1 MSSNQDSSSVYKD
14 LVQFLQSSRADLRLE
29 ATKAVLQVVSDRYVF
44 LEYCLFVFELRS
56 LSNITSTYLLM
67 I

>member
-14 LVQFLQSSRADLRLE
+14 LVQFLQAPRADLRLE

-44 LEYCLFVFELRS
+44 LESCLF
-56 LSNITSTYLLM
+56 SN
-67 I
+67 